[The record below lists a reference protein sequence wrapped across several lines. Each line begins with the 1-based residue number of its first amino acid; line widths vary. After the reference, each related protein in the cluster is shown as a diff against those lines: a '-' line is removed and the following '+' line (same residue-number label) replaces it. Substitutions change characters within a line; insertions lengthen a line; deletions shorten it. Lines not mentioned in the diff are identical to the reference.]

1 MTTTTSKKSR
11 LRLLLIAAA
20 ALGSSS
26 ATLSGALSALA
37 LQHQQPA
44 AIEAGL
50 V

>member
-1 MTTTTSKKSR
+1 MTTNGTKKSR
-11 LRLLLIAAA
+11 LRLVLIAAA

-37 LQHQQPA
+37 LQQQQPV
-44 AIEAGL
+44 EAGL